1 MKKSSLR
8 CLLLVL
14 VFLGLI
20 NSEPIHSNAQSPV
33 TELLVEYAEDVRMT
47 FSEEVEMQVETRKR
61 ISDEVELWSLTKDA
75 DVEALQLQLQE
86 DPTIAYV
93 ELNAEREIAA
103 DIVDPGLNAQW
114 WISHVRPEMIWS
126 RVAEQRK
133 SISVAVI
140 DSGMD
145 TRHIDLE
152 KRVRT
157 GGYNFYD
164 SSTDVFDV
172 TGHGTKVAGV
182 IAAEYGNGIGVT
194 GIVGPYDVKIL
205 PLKVF
210 GEGNKTKTSYIVAA
224 INYAVSRGVDVINLS
239 LGGDLK
245 SDIENNAIQQAIE
258 AGITVV
264 AASGNKAEEGNP
276 LFYPASYDNVISVG
290 SVDQLNQ
297 HVKSSNYNNSLT
309 LVAPGTSIYT
319 TSPNH
324 GFTMGEG
331 TSFSSPIVAGAV
343 AMYKSLQPNTT
354 PQQMKNL
361 LKDTAMPLGGFTT
374 PAYFGS
380 GLLNLRALHDRLPP
394 KIVPVERVELN
405 TEAVTLDL
413 SLGYATSEV
422 KALSANKNQLA
433 EFASYEIEPNDTISQ
448 ATSFLNYYYE
458 TMRGRINKTSKDI
471 DFYELVRDEPGML
484 DVEIY
489 WTKGYSQDGS
499 DNQFLNVD
507 LYDEKKNWVAKAD
520 YQELANGRKGLAM
533 KVELQEG
540 YYYMKV
546 HQESSYNE
554 RFVEQEYEIS
564 SIFIPEYSDVE
575 IPDIILDEVSM
586 KRGDREY
593 FLNKE
598 DNLVEWKSSNPEVAY
613 VDYDGMVV
621 ANYPGSATI
630 TFYIGNA
637 RKILPV
643 YVVDTTIE
651 AKFTISAK
659 VFPYNATDQR
669 IIWSS
674 SDPSIAEVDQNGV
687 VTAKSVGTVFVTAR
701 ARLGGVAEIATV
713 HVVRNGKGYEFTSDF
728 TNQDV
733 PMDKVF
739 RVTFTQPLSP
749 FKDYSQDIVI
759 SRKSNGVGRVKSFT
773 AKVNPLNYNQLLIEP
788 NQFWQ
793 EGYHYLTVT
802 KNVQNTNYLSLRK
815 ESRIM
820 FYSYYK

>member
-103 DIVDPGLNAQW
+103 DIIDPGLNAQW

-126 RVAEQRK
+126 GVAEQRK
-133 SISVAVI
+133 SVSVAVI

-152 KRVRT
+152 KRVRA

-224 INYAVSRGVDVINLS
+224 INYAVAYDVDVINLS

-245 SDIENNAIQQAIE
+245 SDIENNAIQQAIR

-264 AASGNKAEEGNP
+264 AAAGNKAEEGNP

-361 LKDTAMPLGGFTT
+361 LKDTAMPLGGLNT

-380 GLLNLRALHDRLPP
+380 GLLNLRALYDKLPP
-394 KIVPVERVELN
+394 KDIPVQRVEMS
-405 TEAVTLDL
+405 TEA
-413 SLGYATSEV
+413 ATMYVSS
-422 KALSANKNQLA
+422 KATIGSTTSATISKNMTFTETA
-433 EFASYEIEPNDTISQ
+433 TYESEPNDTFKQ
-448 ATSFLNYYYE
+448 ANAWWDYEIVMGKIDRKPDDVDYY
-458 TMRGRINKTSKDI
+458 S
-471 DFYELVRDEPGML
+471 LVQEGSGKL
-484 DVEIY
+484 IIEGQWI
-489 WTKGYSQDGS
+489 KSNSQDVNS
-499 DNQFLNVD
+499 NQLLQID
-507 LYDEKKNWVAKAD
+507 LYDAEQNRMGIAD
-520 YQELANGRKGLAM
+520 YQQISNGQKGLKIEVILPEGLYYLKVSQTDKQDESFVNHEYQISKSFVPSSEEESIPNFILKDSQMNVNDRLSVLTSDEEFLEGTSTDENVAM
-533 KVELQEG
+533 V
-540 YYYMKV
+540 
-546 HQESSYNE
+546 
-554 RFVEQEYEIS
+554 
-564 SIFIPEYSDVE
+564 
-575 IPDIILDEVSM
+575 
-586 KRGDREY
+586 
-593 FLNKE
+593 NKE
-598 DNLVEWKSSNPEVAY
+598 GTIVAKNPGKTVIELY
-613 VDYDGMVV
+613 VGT
-621 ANYPGSATI
+621 SKKTI
-630 TFYIGNA
+630 HVTVIETTMDT
-637 RKILPV
+637 KITL
-643 YVVDTTIE
+643 
-651 AKFTISAK
+651 SAK
-659 VFPYNATDQR
+659 VYPTNATDQSV
-669 IIWSS
+669 IWLSANN
-674 SDPSIAEVDQNGV
+674 SIAEVDQRGV
-687 VTAKSVGTVFVTAR
+687 VTAKSAGTTFVTVQTR
-701 ARLGGVAEIATV
+701 DGGFKAVATIN
-713 HVVRNGKGYEFTSDF
+713 VVKDGKKYIFESDF
-728 TNQDV
+728 EEREALPDTIF
-733 PMDKVF
+733 KVNF
-739 RVTFTQPLSP
+739 SRPLSP
-749 FKDYSQDIVI
+749 LKEYSQDIVI
-759 SRKSNGVGRVKSFT
+759 AREADGSNRVMNFT
-773 AKVNPLNYNQLLIEP
+773 AQVNPLNHKQLLVKSEKG
-788 NQFWQ
+788 WD
-793 EGYHYLTVT
+793 EGSHYLTVT
-802 KNVQNTNYLSLRK
+802 KNIQNTNQINLNK
-815 ESRIM
+815 ESRFI
-820 FYSYYK
+820 FHSYLK